1 VARPTRR
8 NARQQQQQQQ
18 MGLGDM
24 FVDFLKRK
32 MMGQSTPRG
41 HYGPV
46 DEELV
51 ASLKR
56 RLAAAEHGR

>member
-1 VARPTRR
+1 
-8 NARQQQQQQQ
+8 
-18 MGLGDM
+18 M